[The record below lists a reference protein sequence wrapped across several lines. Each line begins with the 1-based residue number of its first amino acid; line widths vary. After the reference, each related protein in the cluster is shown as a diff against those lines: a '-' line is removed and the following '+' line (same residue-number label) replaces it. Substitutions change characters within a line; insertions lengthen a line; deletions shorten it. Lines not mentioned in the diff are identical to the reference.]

1 MSLYERVILPWVI
14 DKACGSKGFGKQR
27 ARLFAAH
34 PVHGIVLEIGFGS
47 GTNLPYLPADID
59 HYLAVD
65 PATSAQKYA
74 NKRLAK
80 HPVNLEYLGLDGQS
94 IDVDDA
100 SIDFVVSTMSL
111 CTIPDP
117 VAALHEVRRILK
129 PGGSLVFLEHGLSPV
144 PKIANRQ
151 ERLNG
156 LQNRLFGGCNLNR
169 PIFDLMR
176 DAQFNLE
183 TTANFS
189 MPGPKVLGYMY
200 SGRAVKS

>member
-1 MSLYERVILPWVI
+1 
-14 DKACGSKGFGKQR
+14 
-27 ARLFAAH
+27 
-34 PVHGIVLEIGFGS
+34 
-47 GTNLPYLPADID
+47 
-59 HYLAVD
+59 
-65 PATSAQKYA
+65 
-74 NKRLAK
+74 
-80 HPVNLEYLGLDGQS
+80 
-94 IDVDDA
+94 
-100 SIDFVVSTMSL
+100 MSL

-117 VAALHEVRRILK
+117 VAALHEARRILK

>member
-1 MSLYERVILPWVI
+1 
-14 DKACGSKGFGKQR
+14 
-27 ARLFAAH
+27 
-34 PVHGIVLEIGFGS
+34 
-47 GTNLPYLPADID
+47 
-59 HYLAVD
+59 LAVD

-80 HPVNLEYLGLDGQS
+80 HPVNLEYVGLDGQS

-117 VAALHEVRRILK
+117 VAALHEARRILK

-169 PIFDLMR
+169 EIFSIIDQAGL
-176 DAQFNLE
+176 QLSN
-183 TTANFS
+183 TANFS
-189 MPGPKVLGYMY
+189 LPGPKILGYMY
-200 SGRAVKS
+200 SGRAVKN

>member
-34 PVHGIVLEIGFGS
+34 PVHGTVLEIGFGS
-47 GTNLPYLPADID
+47 GTNLPYLPVGVDR
-59 HYLAVD
+59 YLAVD

-80 HPVNLEYLGLDGQS
+80 HPVNLEYVGLDGQS

-117 VAALHEVRRILK
+117 VAALHEARRILT

-169 PIFDLMR
+169 EIFSIIDQAGL
-176 DAQFNLE
+176 QLSN
-183 TTANFS
+183 TANFS
-189 MPGPKVLGYMY
+189 MPGPKILGYMY
-200 SGRAVKS
+200 SGRAVKN

>member
-1 MSLYERVILPWVI
+1 
-14 DKACGSKGFGKQR
+14 
-27 ARLFAAH
+27 
-34 PVHGIVLEIGFGS
+34 VLEIGFGS
-47 GTNLPYLPADID
+47 GTNLPYLPVGVDR
-59 HYLAVD
+59 YLAVD

-80 HPVNLEYLGLDGQS
+80 HPVNLEYVGLDGQS

-117 VAALHEVRRILK
+117 VAALHEARRILK

-156 LQNRLFGGCNLNR
+156 LQNRLVGGCNLNR
-169 PIFDLMR
+169 EIFSIIDQAGL
-176 DAQFNLE
+176 QLSN
-183 TTANFS
+183 TANFS
-189 MPGPKVLGYMY
+189 MPGPKILGYMY
-200 SGRAVKS
+200 SGRAVKN

>member
-80 HPVNLEYLGLDGQS
+80 HPVNLEYVGLDGQS

-117 VAALHEVRRILK
+117 VAALHEARRILK

-169 PIFDLMR
+169 EIFSIIDQAGL
-176 DAQFNLE
+176 QLSN
-183 TTANFS
+183 TANFS